1 MYVKNVKLPYFT
13 HLDRLS
19 QATCITQFVLRKT
32 DLNIKFKPEN
42 PSRASAGAVP
52 IAKLIQIFLF
62 FFPFPEVGIKRGN
75 FNYSHFRMN
84 MDVAVM

>member
-1 MYVKNVKLPYFT
+1 MVLSSYRLKFKEYKSLYVKNVQLPYFA
-13 HLDRLS
+13 HLDWLS

-52 IAKLIQIFLF
+52 IAKLIQILF
-62 FFPFPEVGIKRGN
+62 FSI
-75 FNYSHFRMN
+75 S
-84 MDVAVM
+84 